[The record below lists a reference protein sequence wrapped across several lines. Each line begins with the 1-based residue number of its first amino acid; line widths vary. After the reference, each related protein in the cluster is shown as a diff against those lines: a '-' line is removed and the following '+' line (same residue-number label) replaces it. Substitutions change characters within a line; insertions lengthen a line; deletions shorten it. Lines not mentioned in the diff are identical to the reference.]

1 MFHTTYCFVC
11 QEQTKPTTPAAPQ
24 SLESSSQTNSSVFLS
39 WRLPRPPTGELD
51 KFLLQ
56 VKFSVSLL
64 CLLGLLAT
72 KSLTTL
78 TNLFRRW
85 AVLKKTTLSAGGV
98 SRSRKQL
105 FFVISTPPD
114 RFQVEGHHSCNF
126 NSEPVELYCY
136 SVTGLDPG
144 VSYRFR
150 VRAWNL
156 EVDEPSLWSSELTQ
170 ATAMG
175 ESTISSS
182 TLSPNPSS
190 EITPTPSPSS
200 SPLVI
205 AVVSIL
211 AIIVIFAI
219 VIVCLVYKLKITR
232 LKQQMRNE
240 EEWNQLGHLSHS
252 SSYLP
257 GEFDYFQSL
266 KVNTISLF
274 RRSPLRLC
282 VHPPSRLLPH
292 IAGDHCGLW
301 LPPLGQHPDET
312 VARATYY

>member
-1 MFHTTYCFVC
+1 MIILAETSCNSQKIFVTKLFFFFHVTDIVFHTTYCFFC

-200 SPLVI
+200 SPIVI

-211 AIIVIFAI
+211 AIIVIVAI

-252 SSYLP
+252 ASYLP

-266 KVNTISLF
+266 KHYLTF
-274 RRSPLRLC
+274 Q
-282 VHPPSRLLPH
+282 
-292 IAGDHCGLW
+292 A
-301 LPPLGQHPDET
+301 LPPPPLCPP
-312 VARATYY
+312 A